1 MPVVALLGMLVA
13 ATMLPPLAFSV
24 FLLDRTNRT
33 QQDVVATLAEATAG
47 AAIET
52 VDRQVQGMV
61 TTLRGL
67 STVNSLNEGN
77 LEAYYDAART
87 ALAGTDTFLIVV
99 DKAMRQLLNTRQPYG
114 EQFGSVSDAGPINLA
129 LETGAVV
136 VSDGFFGKVAEKWVF
151 NVVLPW
157 KQRGAEPMAL
167 ILTQNVEAL
176 APALAMENLRGGWN
190 AVIVDKKGI
199 VLSSTLMSSDVGKP
213 FFLDKPAGP
222 DRQTHAMIDFNNR
235 HYELITK
242 ESKVTG
248 WRVQLWAEQGIIQRP
263 MFRTFRLLLLGG
275 VGMIAVAAFV
285 AWVLGRQ
292 IAKSVQRLAA
302 DAHKLGAGEDVI
314 ATTYPVR
321 ELNAV
326 SSALADAATERRASE
341 AEIRLLMRE
350 VAHRAKNQ
358 LTVVSSLA
366 KQSARNAD
374 VADFS
379 ESFQHRIAGL
389 ARSADLLIAS
399 SVAGVELRRAIACR
413 SNVQPAK
420 NQLETS
426 GPEFRLSLQA
436 AQTLGLALHEMATN
450 AAKYGALSTPHGS
463 ISVTWSIEADDLVIV
478 WRAPDSVPAAA

>member
-1 MPVVALLGMLVA
+1 
-13 ATMLPPLAFSV
+13 
-24 FLLDRTNRT
+24 
-33 QQDVVATLAEATAG
+33 
-47 AAIET
+47 
-52 VDRQVQGMV
+52 
-61 TTLRGL
+61 
-67 STVNSLNEGN
+67 
-77 LEAYYDAART
+77 
-87 ALAGTDTFLIVV
+87 
-99 DKAMRQLLNTRQPYG
+99 
-114 EQFGSVSDAGPINLA
+114 
-129 LETGAVV
+129 
-136 VSDGFFGKVAEKWVF
+136 
-151 NVVLPW
+151 
-157 KQRGAEPMAL
+157 
-167 ILTQNVEAL
+167 
-176 APALAMENLRGGWN
+176 
-190 AVIVDKKGI
+190 
-199 VLSSTLMSSDVGKP
+199 
-213 FFLDKPAGP
+213 
-222 DRQTHAMIDFNNR
+222 
-235 HYELITK
+235 
-242 ESKVTG
+242 
-248 WRVQLWAEQGIIQRP
+248 
-263 MFRTFRLLLLGG
+263 
-275 VGMIAVAAFV
+275 
-285 AWVLGRQ
+285 
-292 IAKSVQRLAA
+292 VQRLAA

-379 ESFQHRIAGL
+379 ESFQHRIMGL

-413 SNVQPAK
+413 SNRSAGEESA
-420 NQLETS
+420 ETS